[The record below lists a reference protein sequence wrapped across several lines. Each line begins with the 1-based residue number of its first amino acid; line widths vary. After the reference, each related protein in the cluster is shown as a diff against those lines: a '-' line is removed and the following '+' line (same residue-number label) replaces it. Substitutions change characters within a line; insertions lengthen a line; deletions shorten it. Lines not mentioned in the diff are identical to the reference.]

1 MAQKMGTGVI
11 VIVLIAGAFFVGGA
25 AGSWNPFGSGGGTPY
40 TDVGPAVID
49 SVQSMARLTTV
60 EMVEYT
66 TIEKGNDHGWL
77 NWAREDRIMMLAVAR
92 IGAGVDLEALS
103 PGAFEVDVDTG
114 IVTVA
119 LPPAQI
125 MYIALD
131 NTATQVFDRDTGL
144 FTSGDPQL
152 ETDARQVAEEV
163 LRAAALEHG
172 ILVEAQEHARVAIT
186 ELLLGLGYEEV
197 RFADPPE

>member
-1 MAQKMGTGVI
+1 MAQKLGTGVI

-25 AGSWNPFGSGGGTPY
+25 GSWNPFGSAGGTPY
-40 TDVGPAVID
+40 TDVGPTVVD
-49 SVQSMARLTTV
+49 SIQSMARLTTV

-103 PGAFEVDVDTG
+103 PGAFDVDTETG
-114 IVTVA
+114 AVTVE

-125 MYIALD
+125 MYVALD
-131 NTATQVFDRDTGL
+131 NTSTQVFDRNTGV

-152 ETDARQVAEEV
+152 ETEARQVAEEV
-163 LRAAALEHG
+163 LRTAALDRG
-172 ILVEAQEHARVAIT
+172 ILIQAEEHARVAIT
-186 ELLLGLGYEEV
+186 ELLLGLGYLDVE
-197 RFADPPE
+197 FADPLR

>member
-1 MAQKMGTGVI
+1 MAQKLSTAVMV
-11 VIVLIAGAFFVGGA
+11 VVLIAGAYFVGGA
-25 AGSWNPFGSGGGTPY
+25 AGSWNPFGSGGATPY
-40 TDVGPAVID
+40 TDVGPAVIE

-92 IGAGVDLEALS
+92 IGAGVDLEQLS
-103 PGAFEVDVDTG
+103 PGAFDVDVETG
-114 IVTVA
+114 AVTVS

-125 MYIALD
+125 MYVALD
-131 NTATQVFDRDTGL
+131 NRATQVFDRDTGL

-152 ETDARQVAEEV
+152 ESDARQVAEQV
-163 LRAAALEHG
+163 LRDAALGHG
-172 ILVEAQEHARVAIT
+172 ILDDAAEHARVAIT
-186 ELLLGLGYEEV
+186 ELLTGLGYVEV
-197 RFADPPE
+197 FFADSPQ

>member
-1 MAQKMGTGVI
+1 M
-11 VIVLIAGAFFVGGA
+11 
-25 AGSWNPFGSGGGTPY
+25 
-40 TDVGPAVID
+40 ID